1 MRNRPDVY
9 LENALRALRQ
19 FPRFLAQRSLS
30 EYLLDELCQSA
41 VERQLQIAGE
51 ALGQLCQIDAT
62 LFGRIPQGD
71 LIIACRQVL
80 AHGYATLDQRRV
92 YDMASSSTVELQ
104 RVVEQLLSAM
114 PEEEGK
120 VEAGSLMSR
129 QESVPCRTLRS
140 ESGAG
145 V

>member
-1 MRNRPDVY
+1 MWKRPDVC

-19 FPRFLAQRSLS
+19 LPTFLAQRSLS
-30 EYLLDELCQSA
+30 EYLQDALCQSA

-80 AHGYATLDQRRV
+80 AHGYATLDQRRL

-114 PEEEGK
+114 PED
-120 VEAGSLMSR
+120 EAK
-129 QESVPCRTLRS
+129 
-140 ESGAG
+140 
-145 V
+145 

>member
-92 YDMASSSTVELQ
+92 YDMVSSTAVELQ

-114 PEEEGK
+114 PED
-120 VEAGSLMSR
+120 EAK
-129 QESVPCRTLRS
+129 
-140 ESGAG
+140 
-145 V
+145 